1 MLVCLQAALRQQWRD
16 AEQKKWRGR
25 KPVHSPS
32 AVATAAAAE
41 ATASSSSSSSSSL
54 TETPIGNQFPSP
66 LTTAERDRM
75 QEQQRQRE
83 VEAARRDSAAL
94 LGWASEVASRSGSI
108 VDSFVYT
115 GQEVGWKPKPMW
127 LPKKTD
133 GHGSGPLGGPRL
145 TQRRF

>member
-1 MLVCLQAALRQQWRD
+1 LLVCLQAALRQHWRD

-25 KPVHSPS
+25 KPVHSRS

-75 QEQQRQRE
+75 QEQHRQRE

-94 LGWASEVASRSGSI
+94 IGWASEVASRSGSI
-108 VDSFVYT
+108 VDSFVYGRTLDRKSAGNPSPCGCLRRRT
-115 GQEVGWKPKPMW
+115 GMAVGRSAAR
-127 LPKKTD
+127 
-133 GHGSGPLGGPRL
+133 G
-145 TQRRF
+145 